1 MWTALRSTHGVGMK
15 HNHNSRSTHDRRP
28 PYDGAPAP
36 TKRRSNRAAHRA
48 ELPGL
53 AGFALALALGGL
65 SACGGGKASEPEPAA
80 SSDGMSPAA
89 SAPAAASSDGMAPVA
104 SAPAAT
110 SASAQWVCDLIPTA
124 RLQAA
129 FGHTY
134 ASGESVHH
142 DMPEPLPG
150 MDQCVWSNTDEGA
163 AIFSLTVTSGEQ
175 AVENYALMKEY
186 ATDSVP
192 LTIGDDSYR
201 VLSTISVLDGD
212 MVYDLNAVGAQ
223 KQETFDAMAVLAE
236 ELAAR

>member
-1 MWTALRSTHGVGMK
+1 MK
-15 HNHNSRSTHDRRP
+15 HNRSSRSSHEHRPPFDGAGAPNQRRP
-28 PYDGAPAP
+28 
-36 TKRRSNRAAHRA
+36 SNAARRA

-65 SACGGGKASEPEPAA
+65 SACGGGSASETEPAA
-80 SSDGMSPAA
+80 SSDGMPSVA
-89 SAPAAASSDGMAPVA
+89 SAPAAASSDGMDPVA
-104 SAPAAT
+104 NASSAT
-110 SASAQWVCDLIPTA
+110 SASAQWVCDLVPTA

-134 ASGESVHH
+134 ATGESIHH

-163 AIFSLTVTSGEQ
+163 AIFSLTVTSGEH

-186 ATDSVP
+186 ATEAVP
-192 LTIGDDSYR
+192 LAIGDDSYR

-212 MVYDLNAVGAQ
+212 MVYDLNAAGAQ
-223 KQETFDAMAVLAE
+223 QQETFDAMAVLAE

>member
-1 MWTALRSTHGVGMK
+1 MK
-15 HNHNSRSTHDRRP
+15 HNRSSRSSHEHRPPFDGAGAPNQRRP
-28 PYDGAPAP
+28 
-36 TKRRSNRAAHRA
+36 SNAARRA

-65 SACGGGKASEPEPAA
+65 SACGGGKGPEPEPAA
-80 SSDGMSPAA
+80 SGDGMPS
-89 SAPAAASSDGMAPVA
+89 VA
-104 SAPAAT
+104 SAPA
-110 SASAQWVCDLIPTA
+110 SASSDAMPSVASTPVAASTSAQWVCELIPTS

-134 ASGESVHH
+134 ATGEPIHH

-163 AIFSLTVTSGEQ
+163 AIFSLTVTSGEH

-186 ATDSVP
+186 ATEAVP
-192 LTIGDDSYR
+192 LAIGDDSYR
-201 VLSTISVLDGD
+201 VLSTISVLDGE

-223 KQETFDAMAVLAE
+223 QQDTFDAMAVLAE

>member
-1 MWTALRSTHGVGMK
+1 MRPSGWSTHRVGMK
-15 HNHNSRSTHDRRP
+15 HNRSTRTTHQRRH
-28 PYDGAPAP
+28 DGAAP
-36 TKRRSNRAAHRA
+36 QTKRRTTSVAHRA

-53 AGFALALALGGL
+53 AGFALALAIGGL
-65 SACGGGKASEPEPAA
+65 SACGADGGTGSEPTAIGNEVP
-80 SSDGMSPAA
+80 S
-89 SAPAAASSDGMAPVA
+89 VA
-104 SAPAAT
+104 SAPAAQ

-129 FGHTY
+129 FGHMY
-134 ASGESVHH
+134 AIGEPVHH

-175 AVENYALMKEY
+175 AVENYALVKEY
-186 ATDSVP
+186 ASGAVP
-192 LTIGDDSYR
+192 LAIGDDSYR

-212 MVYDLNAVGAQ
+212 MVYDLNAVGAE

>member
-15 HNHNSRSTHDRRP
+15 QNRNSRSTHDRRP

-80 SSDGMSPAA
+80 SSDGISPAA
-89 SAPAAASSDGMAPVA
+89 SAPVAAS
-104 SAPAAT
+104 T
-110 SASAQWVCDLIPTA
+110 SAQWVCDLIPAT
-124 RLQAA
+124 RLQSA

-134 ASGESVHH
+134 GSGESNHH
-142 DMPEPLPG
+142 DLPEPG

-163 AIFSLTVTSGEQ
+163 AIFSLTVMSGEQ
-175 AVENYALMKEY
+175 AVELYGLKKEF
-186 ATDSVP
+186 ATEAVP
-192 LTIGDDSYR
+192 LAVGEDSFR
-201 VLSTISVLDGD
+201 EMSSISVLDGD
-212 MVYDLNAVGAQ
+212 VVYDLTAVGAQ
-223 KQETFDAMAVLAE
+223 KQETFDAMAALAE
-236 ELAAR
+236 ELVAR

>member
-1 MWTALRSTHGVGMK
+1 MCTGWQSTHGVGMK
-15 HNHNSRSTHDRRP
+15 HNRTSRSTHDRSRRT
-28 PYDGAPAP
+28 DGATAP
-36 TKRRSNRAAHRA
+36 NKRLSNNAVHRA

-53 AGFALALALGGL
+53 AGLALVLAVGGL

-80 SSDGMSPAA
+80 SSDGMPS
-89 SAPAAASSDGMAPVA
+89 VA

-110 SASAQWVCDLIPTA
+110 STSAQWVCDLIPTA
-124 RLQAA
+124 RLHAA

-134 ASGESVHH
+134 ATGESVHH

-163 AIFSLTVTSGEQ
+163 AIFSLTVMSGEQ

-186 ATDSVP
+186 ATEAVP
-192 LTIGDDSYR
+192 LAIGDDSYR
-201 VLSTISVLDGD
+201 VLSTISVLDGE

-236 ELAAR
+236 ELVAP